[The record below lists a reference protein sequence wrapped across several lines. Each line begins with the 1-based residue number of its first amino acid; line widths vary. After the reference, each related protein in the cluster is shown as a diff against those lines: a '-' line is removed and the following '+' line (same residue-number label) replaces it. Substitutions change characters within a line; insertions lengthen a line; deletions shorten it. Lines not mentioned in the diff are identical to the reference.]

1 MRAFLYFQFMNS
13 KPSFT
18 VDEIK
23 KKLEYYCVYQDR
35 CHKDVEDKL
44 KDFFLIP
51 EAKEEII
58 IHLIQENYLNEERFA
73 KSFVRGKHNIKKWGR
88 NRIVK
93 ELEFKQIS
101 AYNIKK
107 GLQEIEESAYYSNL
121 LNLAEKKNGL
131 LKESNLYQRKQKLK
145 NFLYQKGYEYNLIA
159 KAVEEILN

>member
-1 MRAFLYFQFMNS
+1 MNS

-51 EAKEEII
+51 EAKEEIL

-121 LNLAEKKNGL
+121 LNLAEKKEWITQRI
-131 LKESNLYQRKQKLK
+131 ESVSTKTKAEK
-145 NFLYQKGYEYNLIA
+145 FLVPERLRIQPHR
-159 KAVEEILN
+159 